1 MKTSRLIRLVIIVA
15 VLLSVVGLLT
25 LTQDKQ
31 KGVNGDRLAVSATFY
46 PMAEFARQVG
56 GDRVTVTTLVT
67 PGLEPHDYD
76 PTPREMSA
84 IYKSSVLIYNGAGF
98 EPWVEKI
105 KQDLAGSG
113 VWLAETSSGISLR
126 QAGAGHDNVDPH
138 IWLDPLFAVRQVES
152 IRAVLIKADPSNEAT
167 YKANAAA
174 YIAKLNALDNSFST
188 GLATC
193 QLHEVIASHESLGY
207 LAARYKFEVI
217 GLAGLSPD
225 DEPSP
230 GELAAAAEYAQ
241 THGITHVFLETLANP
256 KLTQT
261 LASEVGATAITFNP
275 LEGLSDQEQKDGKDY
290 LTIQQENL
298 QALRTALHC
307 K

>member
-1 MKTSRLIRLVIIVA
+1 MKTSRPIRLAIIAVI
-15 VLLSVVGLLT
+15 LLSVVGLLA
-25 LTQDKQ
+25 LTQGKQ
-31 KGVNGDRLAVSATFY
+31 KGATGDRLAVSATFY
-46 PMAEFARQVG
+46 PVAEFARQVG

-84 IYKSSVLIYNGAGF
+84 IYKSNVLVYNGAGF

-105 KQDLAGSG
+105 KQDLTESG
-113 VWLAETSSGISLR
+113 VWLAETSSGIPLR
-126 QAGAGHDNVDPH
+126 HAGAGHDDHDPH
-138 IWLDPLFAVRQVES
+138 IWLDPLFAIRQVENIKDS
-152 IRAVLIKADPSNEAT
+152 LIKADPGHET
-167 YKANAAA
+167 IYKANAAA
-174 YIAKLNALDNSFST
+174 YIAKLKALDNSFST

-193 QLHEVIASHESLGY
+193 QLREVIASHQSLGY
-207 LAARYKFEVI
+207 LAARYKFEVV

-261 LASEVGATAITFNP
+261 LASEVGAKAIAFNP